1 MPSEPKH
8 RRISRELLAEIAAG
22 KYGPTG
28 RLPSEAQLV
37 KRFDVSRPTVARAL
51 RDLQDR
57 GVVERRVGSGSFARA
72 APSPDVAAR
81 QLGLLIPGLGTTEVF
96 GAICGELAGL
106 ARGYGYGLLWG
117 GGGVRPQE
125 DLRVEDAG
133 SLCGPFVAGRV
144 AGVFFAPF
152 EHSARREEVNRGL
165 AEELRRA
172 GIAVVLLDRD
182 LAPFPARSE
191 FDLVGVDNFAGGYAL
206 AEHLLKLGCR
216 DLAFAV
222 RPHSAPTVNARI
234 AGAREAI
241 LDRGLPIPPGFVR
254 VGEPDDPA
262 FARGLLG
269 DGEGEA
275 GIRADALLCADDDV
289 AALLIRSLEKAGA
302 RVPGD
307 IRVVGFDDVRFA
319 TMLSVPLT
327 TMHQPCREI
336 AIVALRAMLDRI
348 ADPAP
353 PPRSLILSPRL
364 VVRESCGAYAGQ
376 DRGALRSLVA
386 ASALA

>member
-1 MPSEPKH
+1 MSSEPKH
-8 RRISRELLAEIAAG
+8 HRISRELLAEIAAG

-37 KRFDVSRPTVARAL
+37 KRFGVSRPTVARAL

-72 APSPDVAAR
+72 PSAPEVAAR

-106 ARGYGYGLLWG
+106 ARGHGYGLLWG
-117 GGGVRPQE
+117 GGHPRPQE
-125 DLRVEDAG
+125 DIRVEDAEG
-133 SLCGPFVAGRV
+133 LCEQFVRGRV

-152 EHSARREEVNRGL
+152 EHAARREEVNRGL

-191 FDLVGVDNFAGGYAL
+191 FDLVGVDNFAGGYTL
-206 AEHLLKLGCR
+206 ADHLLKLGCR

-241 LDRGLPIPPGFVR
+241 LARGLPIPPGFVR
-254 VGEPDDPA
+254 VGEPDDPG
-262 FARGLLG
+262 FARGLIG
-269 DGEGEA
+269 KDG
-275 GIRADALLCADDDV
+275 ADAVLCGNDDV
-289 AALLIRSLEKAGA
+289 AALLLRSLEKAGA
-302 RVPGD
+302 RVPVD

-327 TMHQPCREI
+327 TMHQPCREV
-336 AIVALRAMLDRI
+336 AIVALRTMLDRI
-348 ADPAP
+348 ADPAL
-353 PPRSLILSPRL
+353 PPRSLVLSPRL
-364 VVRESCGAYAGQ
+364 VVRESCGAY
-376 DRGALRSLVA
+376 RSQ
-386 ASALA
+386 ASRSE